1 MHSFTENG
9 KGVSVST
16 VVLLL
21 RHKWLIN
28 VVCDSFQN
36 GIVVFSRCITGR
48 EGKKEK
54 RKKKRNRMT
63 RTMEQVTRF

>member
-21 RHKWLIN
+21 RHKWLIV
-28 VVCDSFQN
+28 VVCDSLQN

-48 EGKKEK
+48 EGKRK
-54 RKKKRNRMT
+54 KKKRNRIT
-63 RTMEQVTRF
+63 RTVEQVTRF

>member
-21 RHKWLIN
+21 RHKWLIV
-28 VVCDSFQN
+28 VVCDSLQN

-48 EGKKEK
+48 EGK
-54 RKKKRNRMT
+54 RKKKKEIELRVLWNR
-63 RTMEQVTRF
+63 

>member
-48 EGKKEK
+48 EGK
-54 RKKKRNRMT
+54 RKKK
-63 RTMEQVTRF
+63 EIE